1 MAATKIFP
9 IHTTLGE
16 SLDYIANPEKT
27 DNGRLVYGYMCSDDP
42 KKAVKD
48 FEAVRALGT
57 GCSTVLAQ
65 HFIVSFKP
73 GEILPERALEVG
85 KELCSKFL
93 NDEYQYL
100 LAVHID
106 KEHTHL
112 HVVFNNVNSLNGY
125 TFQTLNNQGKV
136 SQRMWKK
143 LRDSS
148 DEVCKRHH
156 LSVIQKP
163 EQSKGK
169 SYWEWDMSRQGLS
182 WKAKLKYAIDQIV
195 KDSDDFED
203 FLRKCAVHGI
213 LVEYNPDH
221 TIDLKFMLAEQR
233 ENNPRAKFTR
243 SRTLGWFYET
253 EQIKGRIAQYKGVMA
268 YVPRTK
274 VTVITKKENP
284 NKFIQDAIDRNN
296 MKLTSKAMNILSKY
310 GVTVDDAKTASIAA
324 FGNRFALVQELNRL
338 SVEISELE
346 ERAETLRKYREVK
359 PIHQEYMSLSGRK
372 KEKYKK
378 EHSESLAE
386 HHALAHK
393 ILEWYPD
400 GTTPSVEKF
409 EKMIADLTAQRN
421 QKHAEYKATDQKSRE
436 LSDAAREIEQYLRQ
450 EQNRDQQKKCKRND
464 LE

>member
-27 DNGRLVYGYMCSDDP
+27 DNGRLVYAYGCSYDP

-48 FEAVRALGT
+48 FEEVRAMGT
-57 GCSTVLAQ
+57 GRSTVLAQ
-65 HFIVSFKP
+65 HFIISFKP

-100 LAVHID
+100 LTVHID
-106 KEHTHL
+106 KAHVHL
-112 HVVFNNVNSLNGY
+112 HCVFNNTNMINGY

-136 SQRMWKK
+136 SERMWKK

-156 LSVIQKP
+156 LSVIAHP
-163 EQSKGK
+163 EHNKGK
-169 SYWEWDMSRQGLS
+169 SYWEWDMNRQGLS
-182 WKAKLKYAIDQIV
+182 WKAKLKYAIDQVV

-203 FLRKCAVHGI
+203 FLRKCAAHGI
-213 LVEYNPDH
+213 LVEYNPNH
-221 TIDLKFMLAEQR
+221 TIDLKFMLVEQR

-274 VTVITKKENP
+274 VKVITKRENP
-284 NKFIQDAIDRNN
+284 NRFVQDAIDRNN

-310 GVTVDDAKTASIAA
+310 GVTIDEAKTASIAA
-324 FGNRFALVQELNRL
+324 FNKRIGLVQELNRI
-338 SVEISELE
+338 SAEIRELE

-359 PIHQEYMSLSGRK
+359 PVHQEYVSLSGRK

-378 EHSESLAE
+378 EHGGSLQE
-386 HHALAHK
+386 FHTLNQKLH
-393 ILEWYPD
+393 EWYPD
-400 GTTPSVEKF
+400 GRTPTVERM
-409 EKMIADLTAQRN
+409 EKMIDDLTSQRI
-421 QKHAEYKATDQKSRE
+421 QKNAEYKAADQRSRE
-436 LSDAAREIEQYLRQ
+436 LSEAAREIENYLRQ
-450 EQNRDQQKKCKRND
+450 EQSREQQKKRKRND

>member
-48 FEAVRALGT
+48 FEEVRAMGT
-57 GCSTVLAQ
+57 GRSTVLAQ
-65 HFIVSFKP
+65 HFIISFKP

-112 HVVFNNVNSLNGY
+112 HCVFNNVNTVNGY

-136 SQRMWKK
+136 SERMWKK
-143 LRDSS
+143 LRNSS

-156 LSVIQKP
+156 LSVIEHP
-163 EQSKGK
+163 EHNKGK
-169 SYWEWDMSRQGLS
+169 SYWEWDMNRQGLS
-182 WKAKLKYAIDQIV
+182 WKAKLKYAIDQVV
-195 KDSDDFED
+195 KVSENLED
-203 FLRKCAVHGI
+203 FLAKCAEYGI

-243 SRTLGWFYET
+243 SRTLGWYYET
-253 EQIKGRIAQYKGVMA
+253 AQIRDRISQYHGVMT

-274 VTVITKKENP
+274 VKVITKKLQ
-284 NKFIQDAIDRNN
+284 NKFVQDAIDRGN
-296 MKLTSKAMNILSKY
+296 MKVASTAKNIIAEY
-310 GVTVDDAKTASIAA
+310 EIEPEQIRAAA
-324 FGNRFALVQELNRL
+324 FAAYTQRGYLVSELNDL
-338 SVEISELE
+338 KIQIEDLQVKLKV
-346 ERAETLRKYREVK
+346 LKKYREVK
-359 PIHQEYMSLSGRK
+359 HIGDELRGLSGRQEK
-372 KEKYKK
+372 KYRK
-378 EHSESLAE
+378 EHSAE
-386 HHALAHK
+386 IAEYNEARK
-393 ILEWYPD
+393 QVLEFYPS
-400 GTTPSVEKF
+400 GEIPTVEKL
-409 EKMIADLTAQRN
+409 EKQLNALQETLSQKDTEYRQADKKARELADAQR
-421 QKHAEYKATDQKSRE
+421 T
-436 LSDAAREIEQYLRQ
+436 IEDYLRQ
-450 EQNRDQQKKCKRND
+450 EQSREQQKNKKRNG

>member
-1 MAATKIFP
+1 MAATKIFL

-48 FEAVRALGT
+48 FEEVRTMGT
-57 GCSTVLAQ
+57 GRSTVLAQ
-65 HFIVSFKP
+65 HFIISFKP

-112 HVVFNNVNSLNGY
+112 HVVFNNVNAVNGY

-136 SQRMWKK
+136 SERMWKK

-156 LSVIQKP
+156 LSVIEHP
-163 EQSKGK
+163 EHNKGK

-182 WKAKLKYAIDQIV
+182 WKAKLKYAIDQVV

-203 FLRKCAVHGI
+203 FLRKCAAHGI
-213 LVEYNPDH
+213 FVEYNPDH

-310 GVTVDDAKTASIAA
+310 GVTIDEAKTASIAA
-324 FGNRFALVQELNRL
+324 FNKRIGLVQELNRI
-338 SVEISELE
+338 SAEISELE
-346 ERAETLRKYREVK
+346 EKAETLRQYREVK

-378 EHSESLAE
+378 EHGGSLQE
-386 HHALAHK
+386 FHTLNQKLH
-393 ILEWYPD
+393 EWYPD
-400 GTTPSVEKF
+400 GRTPTVEKM
-409 EKMIADLTAQRN
+409 EKMIEDLTAQRT
-421 QKHAEYKATDQKSRE
+421 QKHAEYNAADQQSRE
-436 LSDAAREIEQYLRQ
+436 LSEAAREIENYLRQ
-450 EQNRDQQKKCKRND
+450 EQNREQQKKKKRND